1 MNKDLIQ
8 QILGKLEK
16 SFYEDSFCVSGSAGY
31 ANNENDLI
39 ENYSEHTN
47 RYLNHTYTDIN
58 RFLNKKPGV
67 NYLDPNDPKYE
78 KENYDYNKGSSNFPL
93 ENLVSDI
100 LNIVKDMKPQG
111 TPTTVYRGTYDHY
124 YPMLDDCVV
133 GQTLSLKSI
142 TSTSTTQS
150 VADIFANIYDGMQEH
165 NSLVFKI
172 NIPSEMPTIK
182 VKTEQY
188 DEDEIILHPAEYKIK
203 NIETFLAGKNA
214 KYRLVTLEPTRLLDI
229 KPIILDGLDQAK
241 QNHLEAINK
250 WMIERNRGELEDL
263 GINPDTAV
271 DHLIKRVEATPS
283 PSPQTLLIPSREM

>member
-1 MNKDLIQ
+1 MNNILLQ

-16 SFYEDSFCVSGSAGY
+16 SFYEESFNVCGSAGY
-31 ANNENDLI
+31 SNSENELI

-78 KENYDYNKGSSNFPL
+78 KDAYDYGNGTSNFPL
-93 ENLVSDI
+93 ENLISDI

-111 TPTTVYRGTYDHY
+111 SPTTVYRGTYDHY

-133 GQTLSLKSI
+133 GETLSLKGI

-172 NIPSEMPTIK
+172 DVPSEMPTLK

-203 NIETFLAGKNA
+203 AIETFKAGKNA

-229 KPIILDGLDQAK
+229 KPLILEGLDQAR
-241 QNHLEAINK
+241 QNHLEPINK
-250 WMIERNRGELEDL
+250 WTIERNRGELESL
-263 GINPDTAV
+263 KINPDTAI
-271 DHLIKRVEATPS
+271 DELIKRVEATSS
-283 PSPQTLLIPSREM
+283 PSPKNTLINTREM

>member
-1 MNKDLIQ
+1 MLNDLIR

-16 SFYEDSFCVSGSAGY
+16 SFCEDSFCVSGSAGY
-31 ANNENDLI
+31 ANSENDLI
-39 ENYSEHTN
+39 EKYSEHTN

-78 KENYDYNKGSSNFPL
+78 KENYDYAKGTSNFPL
-93 ENLVSDI
+93 ENLISDI

-111 TPTTVYRGTYDHY
+111 APTTVYRGTYDHY
-124 YPMLDDCVV
+124 YPMLDDSVI

-150 VADIFANIYDGMQEH
+150 VADIFANIYDGMQDH

-172 NIPSEMPTIK
+172 DIPSEMPTIK

-203 NIETFLAGKNA
+203 SIEDFKAGKNA
-214 KYRLVTLEPTRLLDI
+214 KYKLVTLEPTRLLDI
-229 KPIILDGLDQAK
+229 KPLILDGLDQAK
-241 QNHLEAINK
+241 QNHLEPMNK
-250 WMIERNRGELEDL
+250 WMIDRNREELKDL
-263 GINPDTAV
+263 DINPDTAI
-271 DHLIKRVEATPS
+271 DNLIERVNATPS
-283 PSPQTLLIPSREM
+283 PSPQTILIGSMEM